1 MSKRLPSFYRFAQLG
16 LDGFIAG
23 SVCLLAFI
31 IRFEGEI
38 YPPHETIAWLLPLLA
53 IPGRLLIQA
62 GFGLYQ
68 QVWRLFGLRDF
79 IRLLNAVSFYSL
91 LVLVITRLLLPRFTP
106 FAGIPLGVAAIDWSF
121 CLMGMVAVRY
131 ARRRSIQQPLWRKS
145 RHLVPPKRVLL
156 LGAGMAGSLIVQ
168 EVRQNPH
175 LNLQIVG
182 FLDDDPTKMGR
193 RVEGIKVLGRTS
205 QLLAIAQHHQIQEI
219 LIAMP
224 SASAEQIRRI
234 VNLTSG
240 TTLKLKILP
249 GQAELLQDRSLTPQA
264 RDIQIQDILGR
275 AEIRLDFSQPF
286 NNQFPSASEQIY
298 QRSILVTGAGGTIG
312 SEICRQL
319 ARLQPQHLLL
329 LGRGENS
336 IFLIEQELKRT
347 FPHLTTTPIIAD
359 IRHKTR
365 LEQVFQTWRPQ
376 IVFHAAAHKHVPLM
390 QHNPSEALENNTL
403 ASAQLAQLAARFGVQ
418 TFVMISTDKA
428 VDPCNFMGLSKR
440 LAELFVKG
448 VTQQISPLPSA
459 KTPPSLE
466 KPFLAPSAPPSISP
480 PPSPLNIQPDVT
492 STPLSNHR
500 PTPLLHNVSQT
511 DNPSL
516 TENKAVNSGHPT
528 KPESPSPESTANTRF
543 LVVRFGNVLGSRGS
557 VVPIFQ
563 AQIARGGPVTVTDA
577 AMTRYFMTTPE
588 ASQLVIQSL
597 AVGQSG
603 QTLILDMGTPVRI
616 YDLAEQMIQ
625 LAGFTPGEDIAIQI
639 TGLRPGEKLHESLI
653 CSSEQTGQTEHPK
666 IMAVLG
672 QVPTLAVWEQAIAQ
686 LQTALQQN
694 LTPDELWQIA
704 QECQQILE
712 QNSQIA
718 PSGRIEKE
726 KWDYHT

>member
-1 MSKRLPSFYRFAQLG
+1 MSKRLPSFYRLAQLG

-23 SVCLLAFI
+23 SVCFLAFL

-38 YPPHETIAWLLPLLA
+38 YPPHETLAWLLPLLA
-53 IPGRLLIQA
+53 IPGRLLVHG

-91 LVLVITRLLLPRFTP
+91 LVLVITRLLLPRFTA
-106 FAGIPLGVAAIDWSF
+106 FTGIPLGVAAIDWSF

-145 RHLVPPKRVLL
+145 RHLFPPKRVLL

-175 LNLQIVG
+175 LNLEIVG
-182 FLDDDPTKMGR
+182 FLDDDATKIGR
-193 RVEGIKVLGRTS
+193 RVEGIKVLGRTG

-249 GQAELLQDRSLTPQA
+249 GQSELLQDRSLTPQA

-275 AEIRLDFSQPF
+275 TEVRLNLSQDFATPF
-286 NNQFPSASEQIY
+286 PPASEQIGD
-298 QRSILVTGAGGTIG
+298 RTILITGAGGTIG

-319 ARLQPQHLLL
+319 ARLHPQRLLL

-336 IFLIEQELKRT
+336 IFTIEQELKRT
-347 FPHLTTTPIIAD
+347 FPHLPTTPLIAD
-359 IRHKTR
+359 IRQTQR
-365 LEQVFQTWRPQ
+365 LESLLAQWRPE
-376 IVFHAAAHKHVPLM
+376 IIFHAAAHKHVPLM
-390 QHNPSEALENNTL
+390 EHNPSEALENNTL
-403 ASAQLAQLAARFGVQ
+403 ASAQLAQLAPHYGVK

-448 VTQQISPLPSA
+448 VSQHPS
-459 KTPPSLE
+459 
-466 KPFLAPSAPPSISP
+466 
-480 PPSPLNIQPDVT
+480 
-492 STPLSNHR
+492 
-500 PTPLLHNVSQT
+500 
-511 DNPSL
+511 
-516 TENKAVNSGHPT
+516 SGG
-528 KPESPSPESTANTRF
+528 TRF

-563 AQIARGGPVTVTDA
+563 AQIARGGPVTVTDPQ
-577 AMTRYFMTTPE
+577 MTRYFMTTPE
-588 ASQLVIQSL
+588 ASQLVLQSL
-597 AVGQSG
+597 AVGESG
-603 QTLILDMGTPVRI
+603 QTLILDMGQPVRI

-625 LAGFTPGEDIAIQI
+625 LAGFTPGEEIAIEI

-653 CSSEQTGQTEHPK
+653 CASEQTRWTDHPQ

-672 QVPTLAVWEQAIAQ
+672 QVPTLEAWEQAMTQ
-686 LQTALQQN
+686 LKTALN
-694 LTPDELWQIA
+694 PKESPEALWQSA
-704 QECQQILE
+704 QESQKILE
-712 QNSQIA
+712 GRN
-718 PSGRIEKE
+718 PSGCR
-726 KWDYHT
+726 